1 MEPSLTGKSGANE
14 RNESSLSN
22 CRVQPALSKKEGR
35 DDFRT
40 LRLFHHVPKEQR
52 ITNNISPP
60 HALRFFQQ
68 AIEPFQT
75 MLLPPHWCTLHGT
88 SKEVKHS
95 PYSPG
100 ELHLTAKYMQI
111 FKSKHHHIISN
122 SPFSKYLQCYPENS
136 TYKSFLCDQ

>member
-1 MEPSLTGKSGANE
+1 MGKSCANE
-14 RNESSLSN
+14 HNESSLSY

-40 LRLFHHVPKEQR
+40 LRLFRHVPKEQR
-52 ITNNISPP
+52 IANNIPPP
-60 HALRFFQQ
+60 HSLWLFNQS
-68 AIEPFQT
+68 IEPFQT

-95 PYSPG
+95 TYSPG
-100 ELHLTAKYMQI
+100 ELRLTAKYMQI
-111 FKSKHHHIISN
+111 FKSKHHYIILN

>member
-1 MEPSLTGKSGANE
+1 MGKSCANE

-40 LRLFHHVPKEQR
+40 LRLFRHIPKEQR
-52 ITNNISPP
+52 IANNIPPP
-60 HALRFFQQ
+60 HSLWLFNQS
-68 AIEPFQT
+68 IEPFQA

-88 SKEVKHS
+88 GEKVKHS
-95 PYSPG
+95 PYSLG
-100 ELHLTAKYMQI
+100 EFRLTAKYMQI
-111 FKSKHHHIISN
+111 FKSKHHIISN

>member
-1 MEPSLTGKSGANE
+1 MGKSCANE
-14 RNESSLSN
+14 HNERSLSN
-22 CRVQPALSKKEGR
+22 CRVLPALSKKEGR

-40 LRLFHHVPKEQR
+40 LRLFRHIPKEQC
-52 ITNNISPP
+52 IANNIPPP
-60 HALRFFQQ
+60 HSLRLLNQ

-100 ELHLTAKYMQI
+100 ELRLTVKYMKI